1 MKKKRLSIWMLTLF
15 AATLVSV
22 SVLPALAEGSVDQP
36 SAVALDRLGTYT
48 FAPNQFGYWYKNSS
62 WRKDSATE
70 MIHKTGWADLAAS
83 KTQDG
88 EYFIQFTV
96 PENYTNASKNG
107 FLKVSASAD
116 VHSEDTGSINFD
128 TPETITMYL
137 ENGTYSGLKVGDFT
151 ASGASQSGAKTCESY
166 ENISLSLDN
175 GIEGN
180 GLRLRFR
187 TSVNAYAG
195 SNVMY
200 VRNPQITLSTT
211 DSAAPAISYSIAPSP
226 DGFYNK
232 NKVLTVT
239 VKDEQSGVDY
249 LEVNGK
255 KIVSGK
261 SEDTK
266 ELVYSVEIP
275 DNGVSFSLKAVD
287 NVGNASG
294 TTTTETVSGIDKTA
308 PESPKV
314 TFSEDIGGWIH
325 TNDLS
330 VRIDWTASE
339 GVSPEKVVYTLDG
352 SAPTYASS
360 ELTAGENPLHVA
372 NGEYHLQIAAVDAAG
387 NVSEVQSFPL
397 KVDSND
403 YHIVTNPPIEGGIL
417 VCDTATAKR
426 GDKITVHYDVKE
438 GFRFYRLLLNGE
450 EQTPESGSFTF
461 EVSGDMVTELKVRK
475 VLSAELEKSTYTY
488 GGSVI
493 SPLLTSNIAFEELTV
508 TAYFVR
514 EDGTEVESE
523 IVNAGTYRLH
533 VAVDTEQYIG
543 EKDFTLTVAKLKMS
557 VEAAG
562 TSVVYDGLPHRPE
575 VKSPVESLTYS
586 VTLTGA
592 PEEGA
597 TDAGEYAY
605 RIEIVSDNIEGEC
618 QGVFVVEKRKVTVAV
633 SSPETVYGESLET
646 PVCTVEGALDSEPLA
661 FDWECSALFG
671 ENAPAY
677 PAAGQYALN
686 ILRRPELTNYEIDY
700 RDGTYTVAK
709 RKIRVQ
715 ADEGQGKAFGEP
727 DDPELTG
734 TITDLVSENGEI
746 PAYLDPLKVTFV
758 RMGGE
763 AAGDYPILL
772 AETAE
777 DNPNYEIQYIGADFN
792 IRGRKIVIM
801 ALDVTTEYG
810 EPYSFSGKDYQV
822 FGELL
827 EGQPLDGALER
838 APGNGVG
845 KYEIVLGTLGN
856 PYYEITFFGATFEI
870 TPRRVTVT
878 ADAVSKTYGEIDPE
892 LTYACDRLVEG
903 DGFSGGLTREPGEHA
918 GFYAV
923 SLGTLANPNY
933 EIEFVGADFT
943 IEKRR
948 VTVTADAVS
957 KTYGESDPELTFA
970 CEGLLPADALTGA
983 LAREPG
989 EIVGTY
995 ALLLGTLSHA
1005 DYEIEFVSAAFTV
1018 EKRTLIVTVTPG
1030 QGKTYGEEDGELT
1043 YTAEGLL
1050 EGDDPGFALEREPGE
1065 GAGTYRVTLS
1075 GEGNPN
1081 YDLQFESGEYTIYK
1095 ADLSLNLQDT
1105 EIVYDGEAHVSLDC
1119 MLPEGVEIAFSFRN
1133 KLTGEVTDSVTDAG
1147 VYFVTATVAESAN
1160 YNAAQSDRIE
1170 LTIRPRSV
1178 FFTLEQDT
1186 FMFDGTEK
1194 FPVFAANEEVGTI
1207 VTFEGGSAPVEPGSY
1222 PFTVTADNENY
1233 AGEYKGILTILPL
1246 PAVEEG
1252 ESSVEYVS
1260 GDPLTGTPAVAFDAS
1275 SEVRKEDNAALEKN
1289 EKKRNVLGRITL
1301 ENAPDFG
1308 TTLRVRVAVSNLS
1321 DYKNLILYAVDETG
1335 GIREVLVTIEDGFI
1349 SFETEGGTSR
1359 FVLTDDR
1366 SSNWGTWAI
1375 AGGGGLAAVGAAA
1388 FLVFKVKAKA
1398 I

>member
-36 SAVALDRLGTYT
+36 AAIALDRLGTYS
-48 FAPNQFGYWYKNSS
+48 FAPSQFGYWYKNSS
-62 WRKDSATE
+62 WRKDSDTE

-107 FLKVSASAD
+107 FLTVSASAD

-137 ENGTYSGLKVGDFT
+137 ENGTYSGLKVGDFS

-211 DSAAPAISYSIAPSP
+211 DSAAPVIEYSITPSP

-239 VKDEQSGVDY
+239 VKDEQAGVDY
-249 LEVNGK
+249 LEVNGQ
-255 KIVSGK
+255 KITSGK

-275 DNGVSFSLKAVD
+275 ENGVNFTLKAVD

-294 TTTTETVSGIDKTA
+294 TTTTETVSGIDKLA
-308 PESPKV
+308 PAMPGV
-314 TFSEDIGGWIH
+314 TLSVSTDGWIH
-325 TNDLS
+325 TNEIS
-330 VRIDWTASE
+330 VDIDWTASE

-352 SAPTYASS
+352 SAPTFASA
-360 ELTAGENPLHVA
+360 ELTAGKNALRIE
-372 NGEYHLQIAAVDAAG
+372 NGEYLLQIAAVDAAG
-387 NVSEVQSFPL
+387 NVSGIQSYPL
-397 KVDSND
+397 KVDSTV
-403 YHIVTNPPIEGGIL
+403 YHIVTNPPIEGGTL
-417 VCDTATAKR
+417 VCDAATAMR
-426 GDKITVHYDVKE
+426 GDKITVHYEVKE

-450 EQTPESGSFTF
+450 EQIPENGSFTF
-461 EVSGDMVTELKVRK
+461 EVTGDMVSELKVRK
-475 VLSAELEKSTYTY
+475 VLSAELELNTYTY

-493 SPLLTSNIAFEELTV
+493 TPLLNANIAFEELTI
-508 TAYFVR
+508 TSYFVQ
-514 EDGTEVESE
+514 EDGSEVESE
-523 IVNAGTYRLH
+523 ILGAGTYRLH

-543 EKDFTLTVAKLKMS
+543 EEDFTLTVQKLKMT

-562 TSVVYDGLPHRPE
+562 TSVVYDGLPHKPE
-575 VKSPVESLTYS
+575 VKSPVDSLVYS

-597 TDAGEYAY
+597 TAAGKYEY
-605 RIEIVSDNIEGEC
+605 RIEIVNDNIEGEC
-618 QGVFVVEKRKVTVAV
+618 QGEFVIEKRKVTVTI
-633 SSPETVYGESLET
+633 SSPETVYGEPLET
-646 PVCTVEGALDSEPLA
+646 PVCTVEGALDSEPLE
-661 FDWECSALFG
+661 FNWECGALFG
-671 ENAPAY
+671 ENASAY
-677 PAAGQYALN
+677 PAAGEYALN
-686 ILRRPELTNYEIDY
+686 LLRRPELTNYEIDY

-709 RKIRVQ
+709 RRIRVQ
-715 ADEGQGKAFGEP
+715 ADEGQGKAYGESE
-727 DDPELTG
+727 DPELTG

-746 PAYLDPLKVTFV
+746 PAYLDPLKVIFV
-758 RMGGE
+758 RTSGE

-777 DNPNYEIQYIGADFN
+777 DNLNYEIQYIGADFN

-801 ALDVTTEYG
+801 ALDITVEYG
-810 EPYSFSGKDYQV
+810 EPYVFGNGDYQV

-827 EGQPLDGALER
+827 EGQPLDGALTR
-838 APGNGVG
+838 APGDGVG
-845 KYEIVLGTLGN
+845 KYEIQLGTLGN

-870 TPRRVTVT
+870 IPRKVTVT
-878 ADAVSKTYGEIDPE
+878 AENAVKTYGDADPE
-892 LTYACDRLVEG
+892 LTYTCDRLVDG
-903 DGFSGGLTREPGEHA
+903 DVFSGALSREPGEHA
-918 GFYAV
+918 GSYAI

-943 IEKRR
+943 VEKRK

-957 KTYGESDPELTFA
+957 KTYGDADPELTYT
-970 CEGLLPADALTGA
+970 CDGLLAADSLTGA
-983 LAREPG
+983 LSREAG
-989 EIVGTY
+989 ESVGTY
-995 ALLLGTLSHA
+995 TLLLGTLSHS
-1005 DYEIEFVSAAFTV
+1005 DYEIEFVPAAFTIG
-1018 EKRTLIVTVTPG
+1018 KRTLIVTVTPG
-1030 QGKTYGEEDGELT
+1030 QGKTYGEEDGELSF
-1043 YTAEGLL
+1043 TAEGLL
-1050 EGDDPGFALEREPGE
+1050 EGDAPGFALVREPGE
-1065 GAGTYRVTLS
+1065 SAGTYPVTMT

-1081 YDLQFESGEYTIYK
+1081 YDLQFEAGEYTIRK

-1105 EIVYDGEAHVSLDC
+1105 EIVYDGEVHSSLDC
-1119 MLPEGVEIAFSFRN
+1119 ELPDGVEIVFSFRN
-1133 KLTGEVTDSVTDAG
+1133 KLTGETTDSVTDAG

-1160 YNAAQSDRIE
+1160 YNAAQSERIE

-1186 FMFDGTEK
+1186 FMYDGAEK
-1194 FPVFAANEEVGTI
+1194 FPVFAANEDVGTL

-1233 AGEYKGILTILPL
+1233 TGEYKGILTILPL

-1260 GDPLTGTPAVAFDAS
+1260 GDPLNGKPSVSFDAS
-1275 SEVRKEDNAALEKN
+1275 SEVRGEDNAVLEGN
-1289 EKKRNVLGRITL
+1289 DKKRNVLGRITL

-1308 TTLRVRVAVSNLS
+1308 TTLRVRVAISNLA

-1335 GIREVLVTIEDGFI
+1335 GIREVTVAIEDGFI
-1349 SFETEGGTSR
+1349 SFETDGGASR